1 VLSRASRTLRRSPTA
16 TTKTA
21 GRISVWPYLVTAFG
35 LAFGV
40 ATTGDAQEA
49 NPSYR
54 LARAVVEGYK
64 RQAVNYGETEQAAIE
79 KARTDCG
86 LYADQISTALHQ
98 GLLDERQACHMEPK
112 CKERKQDEYE
122 QLKKQLFEALKVLCD
137 CTEHVI
143 AVKYDDERFA
153 FAKREHQQE
162 VDSINAKLFQLDAE
176 ETAENA
182 FHSLRQTVISSNED
196 PQRKAALFQSEANR
210 HQQRLAG
217 INENRGKAR
226 ARVEPN
232 DDKFRRVEENVTQ
245 RDLAWTL
252 SGKKCPPSGS

>member
-1 VLSRASRTLRRSPTA
+1 MLSRASRNLRRSPT
-16 TTKTA
+16 TTMKTA
-21 GRISVWPYLVTAFG
+21 GRISVWPSLVTAFG

-49 NPSYR
+49 NQSYR

-64 RQAVNYGETEQAAIE
+64 RQAVDYDKTEQAAIE
-79 KARTDCG
+79 NARTDCG

-122 QLKKQLFEALKVLCD
+122 RLKKQLFDALKALCD
-137 CTEHVI
+137 CTEHAI

-153 FAKREHQQE
+153 LAKREHQQE

-182 FHSLRQTVISSNED
+182 FHSLRRTVISSNED
-196 PQRKAALFQSEANR
+196 AQRKAALFQSEANR
-210 HQQRLAG
+210 HQQRLAD

-232 DDKFRRVEENVTQ
+232 DHTFRRVEENVTQ